1 MSSAN
6 SRMRAPTQ
14 DTGLFHYL
22 SATMLTFQVLSH
34 PHCHRTP
41 HFLAR
46 EENCNSETWG

>member
-1 MSSAN
+1 MSSTN